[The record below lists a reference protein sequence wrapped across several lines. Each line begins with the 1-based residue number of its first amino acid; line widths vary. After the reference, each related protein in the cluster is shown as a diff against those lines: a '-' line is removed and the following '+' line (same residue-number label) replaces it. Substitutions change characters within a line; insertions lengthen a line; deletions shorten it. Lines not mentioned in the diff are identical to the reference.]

1 MASPQN
7 ILVIGAGSWA
17 TNPKQKKIDSL
28 QKLGIHVVPTDII
41 KDDEQTLSLIFA
53 RYDTIIGCTGFVSG
67 RGTQVKLTRT
77 AISSAT
83 GRTTT
88 TRYIPWQFGVDY
100 DIIGRGS
107 VQDVFDEQ
115 LDVRGM
121 LRSSSQTD
129 TNLQWTIISTGMF
142 TSFLFEPSFGVV
154 DLENASICALG
165 SWENRVTLTT
175 PADIGRITAEIVLGL
190 NSSSSAGTTISS
202 DPSSSPSPDS
212 GKVLFIGG
220 DTISYAELASLVER
234 ESSLL
239 NVGDA
244 QNALGRDP
252 GNALL
257 KYQVVF
263 EQGQGVSWD
272 LEGTWNWQRGI
283 RAMTTA
289 EWAEGNLTIV

>member
-1 MASPQN
+1 M
-7 ILVIGAGSWA
+7 
-17 TNPKQKKIDSL
+17 
-28 QKLGIHVVPTDII
+28 
-41 KDDEQTLSLIFA
+41 
-53 RYDTIIGCTGFVSG
+53 
-67 RGTQVKLTRT
+67 
-77 AISSAT
+77 
-83 GRTTT
+83 
-88 TRYIPWQFGVDY
+88 
-100 DIIGRGS
+100 
-107 VQDVFDEQ
+107 QDVFDEQ

-234 ESSLL
+234 ESSRNHFTGASSMWEMRRTLSAGTRGMRYSSIRL
-239 NVGDA
+239 F
-244 QNALGRDP
+244 LSRDK
-252 GNALL
+252 G
-257 KYQVVF
+257 F
-263 EQGQGVSWD
+263 
-272 LEGTWNWQRGI
+272 RGI
-283 RAMTTA
+283 WR
-289 EWAEGNLTIV
+289 GHGIGSGGYVR